1 MKRFIPSLCYF
12 ILAGLPA
19 VVGADAKSQAEGEQ
33 LFREKV
39 AIILE
44 TNCIKCHND
53 KTAKGKFSLE
63 TFERAMKGGDTGEA
77 IIPGEAAKSLLIEQ
91 ISGAKPAMPA
101 KSDPLK
107 AEEIAVIRQWIQ
119 MGAAWPQG
127 LVLKEKVKRT
137 STWWSHQP
145 VAKVQVPVIT
155 GEDAKWV
162 RTPIDAFIIKTLREK
177 KLSPAPRADARTLQ
191 RRLYFDL
198 TGLPP
203 TPGDVDAFLKE
214 WNEENSSEFR
224 VPGSA
229 LKGKDAENST
239 PRNSP
244 TRNSELGTRN
254 FQAYEKL
261 VDLLLASPQYGE
273 RWGRH
278 WLDVVHY
285 GDTHG
290 YDKDQPRPSAWP
302 YRDYVIR
309 AFNEDRNFTRFVEEQ
324 IAGDVLYPSTTDG
337 ITALGFISAGPW
349 DLIGHAEVPESKID
363 GKVARN
369 LDRDDMV
376 RNTIET
382 FTSTTVGCARC
393 HDHKFDPIS
402 MEDYYSLQAVFAA
415 LDRAD
420 KPYDASPQVAAK
432 RAALI
437 KEQAALKARKDA
449 IDAVILKAA
458 GPELVSLN
466 QRIAALTDASR
477 GGQRPEFGYHTQLA
491 DKQDMVKWVQV
502 DLGKPQKLEKVILV
516 ACNDDFAGIGKGF
529 GFPVRFKIEAS
540 NDAQFKEGVLT
551 LADHS
556 QADYKNPGIAPQ
568 SFEAGGKEGRFIR
581 VTVSKLFLRSDL
593 FMFSLAELVAI
604 STGGENVALGM
615 EVTSLDTIEAPVR
628 WQRKNL
634 TDGIHEGAGK
644 NVDVR
649 EMASLTARRDEV
661 MAKAAGESLRA
672 ELNAVSAKLGSIA
685 KDLAAL
691 PAPGLVFAGTVHKGS
706 GTFVGRGAMGGKPR
720 DIHVLARGEVTM
732 PGQLVQPGT
741 LMLVPNAEYRFNLP
755 ADHVEGDRRAAL
767 AKWLTRND
775 HPLTWRSIVNRVWL
789 YHMGRGI
796 VDSAND
802 FGRMGQLPTHPE
814 LLDWLATEFRDNGQS
829 FKKLHKLI
837 VMSSVYQQASAHSES
852 NAGIDGSNE
861 YYWRANRRR
870 LEAEAIRDS
879 VLLISGKL
887 DTTMGGP
894 GFWTF
899 VMEKPEHSPHYQYH
913 KMDPNDPKTM
923 RRSVYRFIVRS
934 APDPLAETLDCAD
947 PSQQVEKRNETITA
961 LQALAMMNNPF
972 MITMS
977 GHFAA
982 RLKTISPDIGV
993 QITQAYRLTI
1003 GRAPTAAEH
1012 AAMLA
1017 YANEFGMANAC
1028 RVMFNLNEFVF
1039 VD

>member
-1 MKRFIPSLCYF
+1 MKRFIPFLCTL
-12 ILAGLPA
+12 ILVGLPA
-19 VVGADAKSQAEGEQ
+19 LVFADAKIKAQSEH
-33 LFREKV
+33 LFRDKV
-39 AIILE
+39 AVILE
-44 TNCIKCHND
+44 TNCIRCHSSG
-53 KTAKGKFSLE
+53 TTKGKLSLE

-77 IIPGEAAKSLLIEQ
+77 IVPGDPGSSLLIEM
-91 ISGAKPAMPA
+91 ISGVKPAMPVKA
-101 KSDPLK
+101 DPLS
-107 AEEIAVIRQWIQ
+107 AEEVAVIRQWIET
-119 MGAAWPQG
+119 GAVWPQG
-127 LVLKEKVKRT
+127 TVLKEKVKR
-137 STWWSHQP
+137 SSNWWSHQP
-145 VAKVQVPVIT
+145 VAKVAVPVIS

-177 KLSPAPRADARTLQ
+177 KLSPAPQADARTLQ
-191 RRLYFDL
+191 RRLYYDL

-203 TPGDVDAFLKE
+203 TPGDVDAFLKDTH
-214 WNEENSSEFR
+214 
-224 VPGSA
+224 P
-229 LKGKDAENST
+229 
-239 PRNSP
+239 
-244 TRNSELGTRN
+244 
-254 FQAYEKL
+254 QAYEKL
-261 VDLLLASPQYGE
+261 VDRLLASPQYGE

-290 YDKDQPRPSAWP
+290 YDKDQPRRNAWP

-324 IAGDVLYPSTTDG
+324 IAGDMLYPDTADG

-420 KPYDASPQVAAK
+420 KPYDISPQVAAK
-432 RAALI
+432 RVALE
-437 KEQAALKARKDA
+437 KERTALSTRKAA
-449 IDAVILKAA
+449 IDAEILKAA
-458 GPELVSLN
+458 GPQLVSLN
-466 QRIAALTDASR
+466 QRIAAMTDTNR
-477 GGQRPEFGYHTQLA
+477 GGQRPEYGYHSQLV
-491 DKQDMVKWVQV
+491 DKQDTAKWVQI

-516 ACNDDFAGIGKGF
+516 ANNDDFAGIGKGF
-529 GFPVRFKIEAS
+529 GFPVQFKIEIS
-540 NDAQFKEGVLT
+540 NDAQFKDGVQVI
-551 LADHS
+551 ADHS
-556 QADYKNPGIAPQ
+556 KADYKNPGMAPQ
-568 SFEAGGKEGRFIR
+568 GFDAGGKEGRYLR

-593 FMFSLAELVAI
+593 YMFSLAELVAI
-604 STGGENVALGM
+604 STGGENLAMGAA
-615 EVTSLDTIEAPVR
+615 VTSLDSIEAPVR
-628 WQRKNL
+628 WARKNL
-634 TDGIHEGAGK
+634 TDGIYEGAGK
-644 NVDVR
+644 DVDVR
-649 EMASLTARRDEV
+649 EVAALTARRNEV
-661 MAKAAGESLRA
+661 MAKASSESLRA
-672 ELNAVSAKLGSIA
+672 ELAAINAKLGVIA
-685 KDLAAL
+685 KDLTAL
-691 PAPGLVFAGTVHKGS
+691 PARGVVFAGTVHTGS

-732 PGQLVQPGT
+732 PGQPVQPGT
-741 LMLVPNAEYRFNLP
+741 LMFVPKAEYRFNLP
-755 ADHVEGDRRAAL
+755 PDHVEGDRRVAL
-767 AKWLTRND
+767 AKWLTRTD

-837 VMSSVYQQASAHSES
+837 VMSSVYRQASSHNES
-852 NAGIDGSNE
+852 NASIDGSNE

-870 LEAEAIRDS
+870 LEAEAIRDT
-879 VLLISGKL
+879 VLLVSGKL

-977 GHFAA
+977 GHFAVK
-982 RLKTISPDIGV
+982 LKTISPDIAV
-993 QITQAYRLTI
+993 QITEAYRMTI